1 MKSIVKSVA
10 VVGQVI
16 GLLVGN
22 KFTTPTTYVIEH
34 HTNLLLY

>member
-16 GLLVGN
+16 GLLAGN
-22 KFTTPTTYVIEH
+22 KTTTATNYVIEQ
-34 HTNLLLY
+34 NPYIGLY

>member
-16 GLLVGN
+16 NLLAGSKVS
-22 KFTTPTTYVIEH
+22 TASTYVIEQ
-34 HTNLLLY
+34 NPFIALY